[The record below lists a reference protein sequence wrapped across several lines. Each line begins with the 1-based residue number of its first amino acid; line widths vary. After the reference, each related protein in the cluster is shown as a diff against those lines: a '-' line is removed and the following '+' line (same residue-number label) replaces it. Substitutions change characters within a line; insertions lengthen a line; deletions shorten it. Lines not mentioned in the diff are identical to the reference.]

1 MRSTWKLVVGA
12 AMLVVGAVLG
22 LTVPMDAQS
31 LPNPWLREAY
41 RVVFFHMPFAFA
53 GTICFMQAAVFA
65 GLYLGRRN
73 LLDDRAALGSA
84 ELGLIMLTLATVTG
98 MIFARCQWGMWWN
111 WDPRETSVFF
121 VLLIY
126 AAYLML
132 RQALPQDEALR
143 ARVSSAYLLLA
154 VAPMVWLVAIFPRT
168 VGQAANSLHPTQPP
182 LHTMHWRIIFWQLA
196 ALLLVGSWLTDVQRR
211 IAKRQMAL
219 WEDGR

>member
-1 MRSTWKLVVGA
+1 MRSTWKLILGA
-12 AMLVVGAVLG
+12 GMLAVGAVLG
-22 LTVPMDAQS
+22 LTVAMDTQA

-53 GTICFMQAAVFA
+53 GTVYFMVGAAHA
-65 GLYLGRRN
+65 GRYLVTRN
-73 LLDDRAALGSA
+73 LRADRAALGSA
-84 ELGLIMLTLATVTG
+84 ELGLILLGLATVTG

-143 ARVSSAYLLLA
+143 ARVSAAYLLLA
-154 VAPMVWLVAIFPRT
+154 VAPMIWLVAIFPRT
-168 VGQAANSLHPTQPP
+168 AAQVSTSLHPVRPP
-182 LHTMHWRIIFWQLA
+182 LGPAQWRIIFWDFA
-196 ALLLVGSWLTDVQRR
+196 GLLILGAWLRDLQNKVTEKQF
-211 IAKRQMAL
+211 AL
-219 WEDGR
+219 WESGR